1 MHGARAGFM
10 WGGVCA
16 LLVGCSSGASRVY
29 PVKIDPSSASSA
41 AIELYDKDGDGLIAG
56 NELNAVP
63 GIKKYLDHYDRDG
76 DGKVSRGEIAER
88 LEDWAS
94 QKLAL
99 QGAMFVVLVDGRPL
113 GEATVTLVPEGY
125 LGPNVHPASGITTQ
139 NGFTSVSH
147 EPEHL
152 PKSSNGR
159 PIPGVTSG
167 TFKIQITHP
176 SRKIPARYNTATEL
190 GEEIA
195 YDINPTGRPIRL
207 PLTSK

>member
-1 MHGARAGFM
+1 MEM
-10 WGGVCA
+10 
-16 LLVGCSSGASRVY
+16 
-29 PVKIDPSSASSA
+29 
-41 AIELYDKDGDGLIAG
+41 YDKDGDGAIAG
-56 NELNAVP
+56 KELDAVP
-63 GIKKYLDHYDRDG
+63 GIKKNLDHYDRDG

-88 LEDWAS
+88 LEDWAN

-99 QGAMFVVLVDGRPL
+99 QGAAFVVLLDGRPL

-125 LGPNVHPASGITTQ
+125 LGPNVHPATGLTTE

-147 EPEHL
+147 DKEHL

-167 TFKIQITHP
+167 TFKVQVTHAK
-176 SRKIPARYNTATEL
+176 RRIPARYNTATEL

-195 YDINPTGRPIRL
+195 YDINPDGRPIRL
-207 PLTSK
+207 SLTSK